1 MFSSEHARLCM
12 FSTLT
17 HVALS
22 SCSMHSF
29 FRRPSF
35 LTDMYYIGHIPSS
48 HATGRTMTSLAR
60 AMRAAARAAQ
70 AEAQATGSPPAAQA
84 SSTSGSAPH
93 PIPTSDQGEQGPA
106 LNEQG
111 PALNVMWDI
120 QEHRYPN
127 IGQALD
133 TLLVQA
139 TDPSGFWPNGWPDE
153 LSPAAHS
160 LASNKDE
167 VVKVSLIHHPLE
179 SSRCSPSCTHATLNH
194 DSLHD
199 RCGMASAVMEAVKL
213 LTTCIL
219 SLTSST
225 HTRSSLAPSWWQPMR
240 ALRLPSICLPSKG
253 GEEHLHLPSICL
265 PSKGV
270 EEHLH
275 LPSQGV
281 GEHLLPVGGST
292 PAPSPCPCPKLH
304 PDALCSWRS
313 AIRRAAQW

>member
-1 MFSSEHARLCM
+1 
-12 FSTLT
+12 
-17 HVALS
+17 
-22 SCSMHSF
+22 
-29 FRRPSF
+29 
-35 LTDMYYIGHIPSS
+35 
-48 HATGRTMTSLAR
+48 
-60 AMRAAARAAQ
+60 
-70 AEAQATGSPPAAQA
+70 
-84 SSTSGSAPH
+84 
-93 PIPTSDQGEQGPA
+93 
-106 LNEQG
+106 
-111 PALNVMWDI
+111 
-120 QEHRYPN
+120 
-127 IGQALD
+127 
-133 TLLVQA
+133 
-139 TDPSGFWPNGWPDE
+139 
-153 LSPAAHS
+153 
-160 LASNKDE
+160 
-167 VVKVSLIHHPLE
+167 
-179 SSRCSPSCTHATLNH
+179 
-194 DSLHD
+194 
-199 RCGMASAVMEAVKL
+199 VKL

>member
-1 MFSSEHARLCM
+1 M
-12 FSTLT
+12 
-17 HVALS
+17 
-22 SCSMHSF
+22 
-29 FRRPSF
+29 
-35 LTDMYYIGHIPSS
+35 
-48 HATGRTMTSLAR
+48 TGTTSLAR

-93 PIPTSDQGEQGPA
+93 PIPTSGQG
-106 LNEQG
+106 EQG

-127 IGQALD
+127 IGQA
-133 TLLVQA
+133 LVQA

-179 SSRCSPSCTHATLNH
+179 PSRCSPSCTHATLNH
-194 DSLHD
+194 SLHD

-225 HTRSSLAPSWWQPMR
+225 HTRSSLAPSWWQSMR

-253 GEEHLHLPSICL
+253 VEEHLHLPSICL

-304 PDALCSWRS
+304 PDTLCSWRS

>member
-1 MFSSEHARLCM
+1 M
-12 FSTLT
+12 
-17 HVALS
+17 
-22 SCSMHSF
+22 
-29 FRRPSF
+29 
-35 LTDMYYIGHIPSS
+35 
-48 HATGRTMTSLAR
+48 TGTTSLAR

-84 SSTSGSAPH
+84 SSTSDGSAPH
-93 PIPTSDQGEQGPA
+93 PIPTSGQGEQGPG

-111 PALNVMWDI
+111 PALNVMWGI

-167 VVKVSLIHHPLE
+167 VVKVSLMHHPLE

-194 DSLHD
+194 SLHD
-199 RCGMASAVMEAVKL
+199 RCGMASAVMVAVKL

-253 GEEHLHLPSICL
+253 
-265 PSKGV
+265 V

-292 PAPSPCPCPKLH
+292 PAPSPCPCPTFSSNAQGPKLH

>member
-1 MFSSEHARLCM
+1 MFSPKHARLCM

-48 HATGRTMTSLAR
+48 HATGRTMTGTTSLAR

-93 PIPTSDQGEQGPA
+93 PIPTSDQG
-106 LNEQG
+106 EQG

-167 VVKVSLIHHPLE
+167 VVKVSLIHHPLDH
-179 SSRCSPSCTHATLNH
+179 RAAHPRALMPH
-194 DSLHD
+194 
-199 RCGMASAVMEAVKL
+199 
-213 LTTCIL
+213 LTTTAC
-219 SLTSST
+219 TT
-225 HTRSSLAPSWWQPMR
+225 GAGWPPR
-240 ALRLPSICLPSKG
+240 
-253 GEEHLHLPSICL
+253 
-265 PSKGV
+265 
-270 EEHLH
+270 
-275 LPSQGV
+275 
-281 GEHLLPVGGST
+281 
-292 PAPSPCPCPKLH
+292 
-304 PDALCSWRS
+304 
-313 AIRRAAQW
+313 

>member
-1 MFSSEHARLCM
+1 M
-12 FSTLT
+12 
-17 HVALS
+17 
-22 SCSMHSF
+22 
-29 FRRPSF
+29 
-35 LTDMYYIGHIPSS
+35 
-48 HATGRTMTSLAR
+48 TGTTSLAR

-84 SSTSGSAPH
+84 TGSPPAAQATGSPPAAQATGSPPAAQASSTSGSAPH
-93 PIPTSDQGEQGPA
+93 PIPTSGQG
-106 LNEQG
+106 EQG

-127 IGQALD
+127 IGQA
-133 TLLVQA
+133 LVQA

-179 SSRCSPSCTHATLNH
+179 PSRCSPSCTHATLNH
-194 DSLHD
+194 SLHD

-225 HTRSSLAPSWWQPMR
+225 HTRSSLAPSWWQSMR

-253 GEEHLHLPSICL
+253 VEEHLHLPSICL

-304 PDALCSWRS
+304 PDTLCSWRS